1 MRTLKKFFSLLIT
14 VMFYMLI
21 NGIVLAA
28 SGKTGGEWAAY
39 AIQKLMK

>member
-21 NGIVLAA
+21 NGIIIAT
-28 SGKTGGEWAAY
+28 SGKSGGKWVAY